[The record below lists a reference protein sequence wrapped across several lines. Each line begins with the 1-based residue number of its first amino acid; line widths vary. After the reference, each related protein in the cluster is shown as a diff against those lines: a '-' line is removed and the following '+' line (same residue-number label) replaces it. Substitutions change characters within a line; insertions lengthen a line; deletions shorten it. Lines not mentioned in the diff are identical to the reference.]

1 MADQEA
7 QSDDQFY
14 PKKDQQNDDFVLA
27 SQEKY
32 RFMITANRTE
42 NRIDGSCVKKM
53 IVCAVVFALV
63 GGTVTVRVMLA
74 GNGVIQ
80 PRLVAIVLLS
90 SALVGASLGAVLALK
105 DRIEFKLKDR
115 QQVAFPL
122 RMLFGLG
129 AGPLFAIWF
138 SVIFITVLIVLQ
150 TTLVMMF

>member
-1 MADQEA
+1 MADQGA

-32 RFMITANRTE
+32 RFMITANRSE
-42 NRIDGSCVKKM
+42 NRIDGSCAKKM

-63 GGTVTVRVMLA
+63 GGTVAVRVMLA

>member
-1 MADQEA
+1 MADQGA

-32 RFMITANRTE
+32 RFMITANRSE
-42 NRIDGSCVKKM
+42 NRIDGSRAKKM

-80 PRLVAIVLLS
+80 PRLVALVLLS

>member
-1 MADQEA
+1 
-7 QSDDQFY
+7 
-14 PKKDQQNDDFVLA
+14 
-27 SQEKY
+27 
-32 RFMITANRTE
+32 
-42 NRIDGSCVKKM
+42 
-53 IVCAVVFALV
+53 
-63 GGTVTVRVMLA
+63 MLA

-80 PRLVAIVLLS
+80 PRLVALVLLS